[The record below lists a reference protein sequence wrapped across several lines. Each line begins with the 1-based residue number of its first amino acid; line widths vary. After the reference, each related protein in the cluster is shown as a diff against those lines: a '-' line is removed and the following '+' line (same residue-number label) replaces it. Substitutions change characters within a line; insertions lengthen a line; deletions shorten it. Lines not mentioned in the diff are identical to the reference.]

1 MRALILA
8 LIICLSL
15 SAQAQPDNK
24 KLQVEHVVTKGE
36 TLYRISK
43 TYGMTVSELRQLNP
57 GIGVIK
63 PGMKLKVRKELKVSS
78 RKYYQTHEVVKG
90 ETLFR
95 LSRKY
100 NVKVA
105 DIRKANGLID
115 NNINV
120 GQVLKIPADKET
132 AYVEPVSSEIK
143 VEEIHKEALDIRG
156 GIIESGTFSSNKPKY
171 ISKTEDK
178 TLYMLDTN
186 SLKGTDKYNKSYVW
200 INGLKINQVVAIHDK
215 STDKLVYAIVKGV
228 RPKQN
233 DDTIIGTP
241 FVFEKLETK
250 RRFTDVT
257 IQYVIPEESQ

>member
-1 MRALILA
+1 M
-8 LIICLSL
+8 SL
-15 SAQAQPDNK
+15 SAHAQPDNN
-24 KLQVEHVVTKGE
+24 KLQVEHLVTKGE

-63 PGMKLKVRKELKVSS
+63 PGMKLKVRKELKVNSS
-78 RKYYQTHEVVKG
+78 KYYQTHQVAKG
-90 ETLFR
+90 ETLYR
-95 LSRKY
+95 LSRRY
-100 NVKVA
+100 DVKVA

-120 GQVLKIPADKET
+120 GQVLKIPSDKENAT
-132 AYVEPVSSEIK
+132 VEPASSEIK

-156 GIIESGTFSSNKPKY
+156 GIIEPGTFTSNKPRY

-178 TLYMLDTN
+178 TLYMLDN
-186 SLKGTDKYNKSYVW
+186 SSLNATDEYNKSHVW
-200 INGLKINQVVAIHDK
+200 ISGLKVNQVVAIHDK

-233 DDTIIGTP
+233 EDTIIGTP
-241 FVFEKLETK
+241 FVFDKLETK